1 MNTSVTI
8 KGAKHTIK
16 PATTFDKGPNDEFV
30 LISADGVEFQN
41 VVIDGINTTPGT
53 EADDWDGEYAIRVY
67 APDDKKQIEAT
78 FENVTIKDADVGMLV
93 RGGNVTLKGNIKFEN
108 LDWGGIGVDSIGSN
122 PELIYKS
129 TVTVASGCTINY
141 TNGGN
146 GDVVK
151 PAIWTERTNKHET
164 VLASSLEMI
173 SRAEAGSEEQDHQT
187 WYVTTNFDKTA
198 VGIDSEESVQ

>member
-93 RGGNVTLKGNIKFEN
+93 RGGNVTLKGKINFEN
-108 LDWGGIGVDSIGSN
+108 LDWGGIGVDSIGQDTS
-122 PELIYKS
+122 LVYTS
-129 TVTVASGCTINY
+129 TVDALGCEISY
-141 TNGGN
+141 TKTGGEEK
-146 GDVVK
+146 VVK
-151 PAIWTERTNKHET
+151 PAIWTERTNEHEK
-164 VLASSLEMI
+164 VASSLEVI
-173 SRAEAGSEEQDHQT
+173 SRAEAGSEEQGHQT
-187 WYVTTNFDKTA
+187 WYVTTNFDRA
-198 VGIDSEESVQ
+198 AAGIDSEESVQ